1 MIDINLI
8 REKPD
13 WVEKQLLKRMDA
25 VDFSAVIKADAKKRD
40 LMQKAEKMRA
50 ELNSVTENI
59 AALKREK
66 KDAETEIKSMRK
78 LGDEISK
85 TEQQIAEVEAEL
97 FDFLSGLPNIPF
109 DEVAAGGKE
118 ANKIISTFG
127 KKPELNFKWEAHPE
141 IATRL
146 GLIDYERAAKISGAK
161 TWIYTGTG
169 AMLEWALLNYFIDFH
184 IANGYKF
191 IMPPHLLN
199 WESGY
204 SAGQFPKFADDVF
217 ITDFDKDPH
226 KSKFL
231 LPTAETALLNL
242 HRSEIIPAAKLPF
255 KYFGYSPCYRKEA
268 GSYRTDERGMVRGY
282 QFNKVEMFIYC
293 LPEDSPK
300 YFEEL
305 LKNAQKLVEGLG
317 LHFNT
322 VALGAGDCSAGMAKT
337 YDIEVFIPSMA
348 GQTVTEKNQAAPTN
362 AKRTGTASPSDA
374 DASHGYKEVS
384 SVSNATDFQCRRAN
398 IRTKDENGKSI
409 LLHTLNASGLATSRL
424 IPAILEQFQNED
436 GSVTLPTALHKYMHG
451 ITVLK

>member
-13 WVEKQLLKRMDA
+13 WVKAQLLKRMDA
-25 VDFSAVIKADAKKRD
+25 VDFTEVLALDAARRK
-40 LMQKAEKMRA
+40 MTQQNEAMRA
-50 ELNSVTENI
+50 ERNAKTEAI

-66 KDAETEIKSMRK
+66 KDAAKEIAAMKL
-78 LGDEISK
+78 LGDKIAENDK
-85 TEQQIAEVEAEL
+85 ELAVTEQKIFEVMAA
-97 FDFLSGLPNIPF
+97 LPNIPLS
-109 DEVAAGGKE
+109 DVMAGGKE
-118 ANKIISTFG
+118 SNKIVATFG
-127 KKPELNFKWEAHPE
+127 KRPKFNFKPEAHPE

-161 TWIYTGTG
+161 TWIYTGAG

-184 IANGYKF
+184 LANGYKF

-204 SAGQFPKFADDVF
+204 AAGQFPKFAADVF
-217 ITDFDKDPH
+217 ITDFDADPK

-242 HRSEIIPAAKLPF
+242 HRGEIIKSDELPI

-268 GSYRTDERGMVRGY
+268 GSYRTDERGMIRGY

-293 LPEDSPK
+293 KPEDSPK

-305 LKNAQKLVEGLG
+305 VRNAQKLTEGLG

-322 VALGAGDCSAGMAKT
+322 VALGAGDCSAGMSKT
-337 YDIEVFIPSMA
+337 YDIEVYIPSM
-348 GQTVTEKNQAAPTN
+348 E
-362 AKRTGTASPSDA
+362 
-374 DASHGYKEVS
+374 GYKEIS
-384 SVSNATDFQCRRAN
+384 SVSNATDYQCRRAN
-398 IRTKDENGKSI
+398 IRMKDKNGKSV

-424 IPAILEQFQNED
+424 IPAILEQFQNAD
-436 GSVTLPTALHKYMHG
+436 GSVTVPEALHKYMHG

>member
-13 WVEKQLLKRMDA
+13 WVRTQLLKRMDA
-25 VDFSAVIKADAKKRD
+25 VDFAEVLRLDGEKRK
-40 LMQKAEKMRA
+40 LLQTAENLRAEKNTQNTGQKPTPA
-50 ELNSVTENI
+50 EIAKMKERNEKI
-59 AALKREK
+59 AA
-66 KDAETEIKSMRK
+66 
-78 LGDEISK
+78 
-85 TEQQIAEVEAEL
+85 AEVKLAKVEECIFEILAA
-97 FDFLSGLPNIPF
+97 LPNIPLP
-109 DEVAAGGKE
+109 EVVAGGKE
-118 ANKIISTFG
+118 KNKTVATFG
-127 KKPELNFKWEAHPE
+127 KKPALNFKWEQHPE

-204 SAGQFPKFADDVF
+204 AAGQFPKFADDVF
-217 ITDFDKDPH
+217 ITDFDADPK

-231 LPTAETALLNL
+231 LPTAETALINL
-242 HRSEIIPAAKLPF
+242 HRNEIIPAAALPI

-268 GSYRTDERGMVRGY
+268 GSYRTDERGMIRGY

-293 LPEDSPK
+293 LPEQSPK
-300 YFEEL
+300 LFDEL
-305 LKNAQKLVEGLG
+305 VRNAQKLVEGLG

-322 VALGAGDCSAGMAKT
+322 VALAAGDCSAGMAKT
-337 YDIEVFIPSMA
+337 YDIEVYIPSM
-348 GQTVTEKNQAAPTN
+348 N
-362 AKRTGTASPSDA
+362 
-374 DASHGYKEVS
+374 GYKEVS

-398 IRTKDENGKSI
+398 IRTKDEKGKSV

-424 IPAILEQFQNED
+424 IPAILEQFQQPD
-436 GSVTLPTALHKYMHG
+436 GSVKIPEILHKYMHG
-451 ITVLK
+451 ITVLR

>member
-8 REKPD
+8 REKPE
-13 WVEKQLLKRMDA
+13 WVREQLLKRIDD
-25 VDFSAVIKADAKKRD
+25 VDFSGLLLWDEKKRD
-40 LMQKAEKMRA
+40 LMQKNETMRA
-50 ELNSVTENI
+50 ERNSVTEKI
-59 AALKREK
+59 AELKRNK
-66 KDAETEIKSMRK
+66 QNADSEISSMRK
-78 LGDEISK
+78 LGEKIAKTDALITE
-85 TEQQIAEVEAEL
+85 TEQRI
-97 FDFLSGLPNIPF
+97 FDFLSALPNIPLP
-109 DEVAAGGKE
+109 EVVAGGKE
-118 ANKIISTFG
+118 ANRVIASFG
-127 KKPELNFKWEAHPE
+127 KKPELNFKWQAHPE

-161 TWIYTGTG
+161 TWIYTGVG

-184 IANGYKF
+184 IANGYQF

-217 ITDFDKDPH
+217 ITDFDPDPK

-242 HRSEIIPAAKLPF
+242 HRNEIIPTTALPI

-268 GSYRTDERGMVRGY
+268 GSYRTDERGMIRGY

-293 LPEDSPK
+293 LPNDSEK
-300 YFEEL
+300 YFAEL
-305 LKNAQKLVEGLG
+305 LRNAQKLAEGLG

-337 YDIEVFIPSMA
+337 CDIEVFIPSMA
-348 GQTVTEKNQAAPTN
+348 
-362 AKRTGTASPSDA
+362 
-374 DASHGYKEVS
+374 GYKEVS

-398 IRTKDENGKSI
+398 IRTKDANGKSI
-409 LLHTLNASGLATSRL
+409 LLYTLNASGLATSRL
-424 IPAILEQFQNED
+424 IPAILEQFQNAD
-436 GSVTLPTALHKYMHG
+436 GSVTIPDALHKYMHG
-451 ITVLK
+451 IKVIK